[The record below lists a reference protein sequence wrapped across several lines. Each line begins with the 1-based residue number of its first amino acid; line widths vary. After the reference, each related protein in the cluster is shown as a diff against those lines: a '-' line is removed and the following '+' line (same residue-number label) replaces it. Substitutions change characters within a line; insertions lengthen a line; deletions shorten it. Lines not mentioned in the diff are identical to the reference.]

1 MPRDDTGVRCL
12 YRSGRG
18 EPAMAD
24 KTAKRIAEL
33 IKPLRLK
40 PRAKV
45 NLAKDF
51 NLGYKAGI

>member
-1 MPRDDTGVRCL
+1 M

-33 IKPLRLK
+33 IKPLR
-40 PRAKV
+40 V
-45 NLAKDF
+45 NLERK
-51 NLGYKAGI
+51 